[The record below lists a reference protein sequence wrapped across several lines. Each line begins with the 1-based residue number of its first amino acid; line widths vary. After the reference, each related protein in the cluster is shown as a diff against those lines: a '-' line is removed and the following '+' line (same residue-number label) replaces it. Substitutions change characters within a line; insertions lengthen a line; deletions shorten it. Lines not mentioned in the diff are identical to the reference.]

1 MLNVIKSNEEIKVT
15 KVVGLLYG
23 FPGSG
28 KTSTANTS
36 NNPVTLDFDNGSHR
50 SGFRKDVIRID
61 KWEDIQSDLKLF
73 FKTIDSYNTVVI
85 DTISTCLDY
94 IGEYLVRNDP
104 KLGRNKLQFYGALKD
119 TFGKFVQTLK
129 TNGKD
134 LIFIAQVKEK
144 EENGVSVK
152 RPDITG
158 GSYDI
163 VTSLCDFIGY
173 QYYKDKVRE
182 LDFDPTEEYIGK
194 NPMSFDK
201 TDLPN
206 YATEADYFSKRIS
219 EIKERLGNISQ
230 EQKDAT
236 DIVKNLILE
245 IKSVKSVD
253 DLNNVV
259 ADIKNANY
267 PKPITAQIRESM
279 ANKMKEI
286 GAHLNKD
293 TSLYELSEQEPTPKL
308 DTAPQPIE
316 EVEESKTKKSNSS
329 PIEIAEEEEAEL
341 VSDDKEP
348 LF

>member
-1 MLNVIKSNEEIKVT
+1 MSFKIIKSNEEIKINR
-15 KVVGLLYG
+15 VVGLLYG
-23 FPGSG
+23 FPGAG

-36 NNPVTLDFDNGSHR
+36 NNPITLDFDNGVHR
-50 SGFRKDVIRID
+50 SAFRKDTMRIE

-73 FKTIDSYNTVVI
+73 FETINNFDTVII

-94 IGEYLVRNDP
+94 IGEFLVRNDP

-119 TFGKFVQTLK
+119 TFGKFVQSLK

-194 NPMSFDK
+194 NPMNFDK
-201 TDLPN
+201 VDLPN
-206 YATEADYFSKRIS
+206 YATEPDYFSCRIV

-230 EQKDAT
+230 EQKEAT
-236 DIVKNLILE
+236 DTVKNLILE
-245 IKSVKSVD
+245 IRSVKTVE

-259 ADIKNANY
+259 NEIKNSNY
-267 PKPITAQIRESM
+267 PKSIIAQVRESISI
-279 ANKMKEI
+279 KMKEI
-286 GAHLNKD
+286 GAVLNKE
-293 TSLYELSEQEPTPKL
+293 TNNYELPDNHQSTAEPKENKPRNNKSEPEVINQQEG
-308 DTAPQPIE
+308 
-316 EVEESKTKKSNSS
+316 
-329 PIEIAEEEEAEL
+329 EL
-341 VSDDKEP
+341 VKETGGA
-348 LF
+348 FF